1 MGTDAPESTLN
12 SLFPLLTTRVQVSFP
27 RFCSKKRVLYV
38 LVRPFRFVEVL
49 LQLQS
54 FFSHFLLQVLRRI
67 IRNLVKRQRIRVT
80 LMLTRPLTDTRGML
94 IIFLSFG

>member
-1 MGTDAPESTLN
+1 M
-12 SLFPLLTTRVQVSFP
+12 
-27 RFCSKKRVLYV
+27 LYV

-54 FFSHFLLQVLRRI
+54 CFSRFLLQVLRRI

-80 LMLTRPLTDTRGML
+80 LMLTRPLTDPEECSSSFSLPDT
-94 IIFLSFG
+94 LSMPPQMQS